1 MTDAKTAVT
10 NGLWRGCARFN
21 FVSTFRLTKVQ
32 QKTQTSVGGLDCRS
46 LCLFGQME
54 MQIRAAISNHDVP
67 PGSQVPSV
75 MEWCHQSLHARK
87 AFSDFG
93 IRFDPLCRYLHVIID
108 FDEVEIFSENWGKE
122 KCRNT
127 CRDNNKTSMM
137 SRRQKR
143 NCGTGE
149 GWHCTLSHFKLY
161 CLSYPVGFVPFRSSI
176 SVVVL
181 IVVRILL

>member
-1 MTDAKTAVT
+1 
-10 NGLWRGCARFN
+10 
-21 FVSTFRLTKVQ
+21 
-32 QKTQTSVGGLDCRS
+32 
-46 LCLFGQME
+46 

-87 AFSDFG
+87 TFSDFG
-93 IRFDPLCRYLHVIID
+93 IPLFRYLHGTID
-108 FDEVEIFSENWGKE
+108 FDEAEIFSEQWGKE
-122 KCRNT
+122 KCRNI
-127 CRDNNKTSMM
+127 CRDNNKTSLR

-143 NCGTGE
+143 NGGTGE

-161 CLSYPVGFVPFRSSI
+161 CQSYPVGFVPFRSSI

-181 IVVRILL
+181 IIARFLLWTISLIRVIFTCIYSMPKLGGQQGKQVL